1 MRIDDLNRSPQ
12 TPATEKAT
20 SGPTARSR
28 ESQGGGVDGD
38 NTEISSLAHALQP
51 RDSQRLEQLRLDVQS
66 GQYLVSGEKV
76 AKAVLDEVI
85 AATS

>member
-20 SGPTARSR
+20 SVATARSR
-28 ESQGGGVDGD
+28 ESEVESAGGD

-51 RDSQRLEQLRLDVQS
+51 QDSQRLEQLRLDVQS
-66 GQYLVSGEKV
+66 GQYRVSVEKV
-76 AKAVLDEVI
+76 AKAVVDDAI